1 HLYRRMSHPSAV
13 DSLEDYVWGRIRECD
28 YLEKVARADSE
39 TADAILARVQLIDTD
54 LNRQLRKGVEENLS
68 RLLDQT
74 TALEGLERRQKNV
87 HVQMDY
93 VKEGCSRIA
102 QSLALQLHEYREG
115 VKVAGRL
122 QNARN
127 ILGDAMRCEELMD
140 QFDKRR
146 DLVKRSEIICEMRW
160 IVKECPSLH
169 EISWLVPTIGERMKK
184 ATNELQSSSSEE
196 LRRGLDTLNAST
208 VSAALRALKNLG
220 SIDGEL
226 ESVLTRAMS
235 SLDSSFL
242 ELAAAPTMASS
253 LLPSVVNGVATQME
267 QSALL
272 GENHLTKV
280 CERLGRT
287 MRARVP
293 LDAPYA
299 LRLVQSLSRVI
310 SSSPLTPSSL
320 NPLVEAMRPLKHAI
334 LTQSLSRLHEVIN
347 DHDLSASAHSSRFVE
362 VLTTRMEEELRQLEW
377 DSELHG
383 EATKNLGKCFDLVT
397 AKIESA
403 LKLDGS
409 SLLLGE
415 RISSTQH
422 SNYRLLQC
430 SHSLASHWP
439 PQAQSLLRLHR
450 ESTSLLTSSVVES
463 IDAILA
469 TMHGEKMGE
478 RREGSLYMQE
488 LVSYLSRLSLHS
500 SHSPSALGRSDIVA
514 TVTDRTLLAFLVHA
528 SLVRPMEEES
538 VRVQLRKD
546 LDSLLN
552 SLDEVA
558 IPVGLPSYSKREDV
572 IMNGLFKKRMNEI
585 ISSSSHSSSIPSWLL
600 VHFLIA
606 DSPSDLMSPHESV
619 QYTKEEYVKWV
630 LCQADPER
638 LKILSGLLDAYTA
651 TVVHKGGTS
660 YVSNYP
666 LMVELI
672 EESRKRIGCK
682 A

>member
-1 HLYRRMSHPSAV
+1 M
-13 DSLEDYVWGRIRECD
+13 
-28 YLEKVARADSE
+28 
-39 TADAILARVQLIDTD
+39 
-54 LNRQLRKGVEENLS
+54 N
-68 RLLDQT
+68 
-74 TALEGLERRQKNV
+74 
-87 HVQMDY
+87 
-93 VKEGCSRIA
+93 
-102 QSLALQLHEYREG
+102 
-115 VKVAGRL
+115 
-122 QNARN
+122 
-127 ILGDAMRCEELMD
+127 
-140 QFDKRR
+140 
-146 DLVKRSEIICEMRW
+146 MRW

-169 EISWLVPTIGERMKK
+169 EISWLIPTIGERMKK

-377 DSELHG
+377 DNWMDHLSFSVNVSHLL
-383 EATKNLGKCFDLVT
+383 NILIIVSFN
-397 AKIESA
+397 A
-403 LKLDGS
+403 LILSLPIGHHKHNHYLDY
-409 SLLLGE
+409 
-415 RISSTQH
+415 I
-422 SNYRLLQC
+422 
-430 SHSLASHWP
+430 
-439 PQAQSLLRLHR
+439 
-450 ESTSLLTSSVVES
+450 VVES
-463 IDAILA
+463 IDAILG

-500 SHSPSALGRSDIVA
+500 SHSPSVLGRSDIVA

-528 SLVRPMEEES
+528 SLVRPMEEEA

-546 LDSLLN
+546 LDSLLH

-558 IPVGLPSYSKREDV
+558 IPVGLPSYSKREDGV
-572 IMNGLFKKRMNEI
+572 MNGLFKKLMNEI

-606 DSPSDLMSPHESV
+606 DSPCDLMSPHESV

-651 TVVHKGGTS
+651 TVVHKG
-660 YVSNYP
+660 
-666 LMVELI
+666 I
-672 EESRKRIGCK
+672 EEENRV
-682 A
+682 

>member
-1 HLYRRMSHPSAV
+1 
-13 DSLEDYVWGRIRECD
+13 
-28 YLEKVARADSE
+28 
-39 TADAILARVQLIDTD
+39 
-54 LNRQLRKGVEENLS
+54 
-68 RLLDQT
+68 
-74 TALEGLERRQKNV
+74 
-87 HVQMDY
+87 
-93 VKEGCSRIA
+93 
-102 QSLALQLHEYREG
+102 
-115 VKVAGRL
+115 
-122 QNARN
+122 
-127 ILGDAMRCEELMD
+127 
-140 QFDKRR
+140 
-146 DLVKRSEIICEMRW
+146 MRW

-397 AKIESA
+397 AKIENWMDRLSFWVNVSHLLNILTIVSFNA
-403 LKLDGS
+403 LILSPPIGHHKHNHYSDYIGGEGS
-409 SLLLGE
+409 D
-415 RISSTQH
+415 
-422 SNYRLLQC
+422 C
-430 SHSLASHWP
+430 
-439 PQAQSLLRLHR
+439 R

-538 VRVQLRKD
+538 
-546 LDSLLN
+546 
-552 SLDEVA
+552 
-558 IPVGLPSYSKREDV
+558 
-572 IMNGLFKKRMNEI
+572 I

-651 TVVHKGGTS
+651 TVVHKG
-660 YVSNYP
+660 
-666 LMVELI
+666 I
-672 EESRKRIGCK
+672 EEENRV
-682 A
+682 